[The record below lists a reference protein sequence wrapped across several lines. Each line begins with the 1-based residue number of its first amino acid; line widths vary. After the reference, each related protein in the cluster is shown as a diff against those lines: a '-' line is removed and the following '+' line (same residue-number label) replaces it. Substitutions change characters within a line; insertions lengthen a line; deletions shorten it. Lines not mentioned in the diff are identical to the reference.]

1 MTLIEF
7 GHDLFRVVFFLWR
20 LCGAHRA
27 VV

>member
-20 LCGAHRA
+20 RVGLIAPL
-27 VV
+27 